1 MAGNTLKTFTIE
13 EVAKVSR
20 AQYLTLHHGISV
32 HTYHQ

>member
-13 EVAKVSR
+13 EVTKVSR
-20 AQYLTLHHGISV
+20 AQHLTLRRGISV